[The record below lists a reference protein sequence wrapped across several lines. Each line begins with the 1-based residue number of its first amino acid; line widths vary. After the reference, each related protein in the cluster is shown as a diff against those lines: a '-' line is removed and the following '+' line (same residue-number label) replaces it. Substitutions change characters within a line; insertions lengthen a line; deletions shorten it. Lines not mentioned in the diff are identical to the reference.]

1 LKTEGIRD
9 MSFPVRIPI
18 GHWIDLV
25 VIWLTD
31 NFAAAFDMISQV
43 VGFILGKIDFLFNWI
58 PWPVSMG
65 LIVVIAWLVSGRRV
79 AIFSAIA
86 LFSMGS
92 LGLWAEGMSTLAL
105 VTTAVFISVILGL
118 PAGIL
123 SAKNER
129 FDALLRPMLDGM
141 QTIPSFVYLIPA
153 IMFFGIG
160 NVPGTMATVIF
171 SLPPMVRLTSL
182 GIRQV
187 DFEVVEAGHAFG
199 STPWQLLVKIQLP
212 LALPS
217 IMTGVNQ
224 TVMMALSMVVVAAMI
239 GAGGLGYKILYSIQ
253 RVDLAVGIEAGL
265 GILFI
270 AMVLDRI
277 LQGITK
283 RQQKAILRQ

>member
-1 LKTEGIRD
+1 MG
-9 MSFPVRIPI
+9 FPVRIPI

-31 NFAAAFDMISQV
+31 NLATVFDAVSRV
-43 VGFILGKIDFLFNWI
+43 VGFILLKIDFLFNWI
-58 PWPVSMG
+58 PWPISIGV
-65 LIVVIAWLVSGRRV
+65 IVVIAWLVSGRRV

-86 LFSMGS
+86 LFLMGS
-92 LGLWAEGMSTLAL
+92 LELWAEGMSTLAL
-105 VTTAVFISVILGL
+105 VTTAVFISVVLGL

-129 FDALLRPMLDGM
+129 FDAILRPILDGM

-160 NVPGTMATVIF
+160 NVPGIMATVIF

-199 STPWQLLVKIQLP
+199 STPLQLLVKIQLP

-277 LQGITK
+277 LQGVTK
-283 RQQKAILRQ
+283 RQQKALLRQ

>member
-1 LKTEGIRD
+1 LKEEGIRD
-9 MSFPVRIPI
+9 MGFPVRIPI

-25 VIWLTD
+25 VVWLTD
-31 NFAAAFDMISQV
+31 NFATVFDVISQV
-43 VGFILGKIDFLFNWI
+43 VGFILLKIDFLFNWI
-58 PWPVSMG
+58 PWPVTISA
-65 LIVVIAWLVSGRRV
+65 LVVIAWLVSGRRV
-79 AIFSAIA
+79 ALFVAIA
-86 LFSMGS
+86 LFLMGS
-92 LGLWAEGMSTLAL
+92 LELWAEGMSTLAL

-118 PAGIL
+118 PAGIM

-129 FDALLRPMLDGM
+129 FDALLRPLLDGM

-277 LQGITK
+277 LQGVTK
-283 RQQKAILRQ
+283 RQQKALLRQ

>member
-1 LKTEGIRD
+1 MG
-9 MSFPVRIPI
+9 FPIRIPV
-18 GHWIDLV
+18 GHWMDLF

-31 NFAAAFDMISQV
+31 NLGTAFDGISKV
-43 VGFILGKIDFLFNWI
+43 VGFMLVEIDFFFNWI
-58 PWPVSMG
+58 PWPVTIAI
-65 LIVVIAWLVSGRRV
+65 LVVIAWLVSGRRV
-79 AIFSAIA
+79 AIFTAVS
-86 LFSMGS
+86 LFIMGS
-92 LGLWAEGMSTLAL
+92 LELWAEGMSTLAL
-105 VTTAVFISVILGL
+105 VTTAVFISVVLGL
-118 PAGIL
+118 PVGIF

-129 FDALLRPMLDGM
+129 FDALLRPVLDGM

-160 NVPGTMATVIF
+160 NVPGIMATVIF

-187 DFEVVEAGHAFG
+187 ELEVVEAGHAFG
-199 STPWQLLVKIQLP
+199 STPWQLLMKIQLP

-217 IMTGVNQ
+217 IMAGVNQ

-253 RVDLAVGIEAGL
+253 RVNLAVGIEAGL

-270 AMVLDRI
+270 AMILDRI
-277 LQGITK
+277 LQGVTK
-283 RQQKAILRQ
+283 RQQQVVLRK

>member
-1 LKTEGIRD
+1 LKEEGIRD

-31 NFAAAFDMISQV
+31 SFAPAFDVISQV
-43 VGFILGKIDFLFNWI
+43 VGFILVKIDFLFNWI
-58 PWPVSMG
+58 PWPVSMA
-65 LIVVIAWLVSGRRV
+65 LIIVIAWLVSGRRV

-129 FDALLRPMLDGM
+129 FDALVRPLLDGM

-277 LQGITK
+277 LQGVTK

>member
-1 LKTEGIRD
+1 
-9 MSFPVRIPI
+9 M
-18 GHWIDLV
+18 
-25 VIWLTD
+25 
-31 NFAAAFDMISQV
+31 
-43 VGFILGKIDFLFNWI
+43 
-58 PWPVSMG
+58 
-65 LIVVIAWLVSGRRV
+65 IAWLVSGRRV

-86 LFSMGS
+86 LFLMGS
-92 LGLWAEGMSTLAL
+92 LELWAEGMSTLAL
-105 VTTAVFISVILGL
+105 VTTAVFISIVLGL

-129 FDALLRPMLDGM
+129 FDALLRPILDGM

-160 NVPGTMATVIF
+160 NVPGITATVIF

-187 DFEVVEAGHAFG
+187 YFEVVEAGHAFG

-217 IMTGVNQ
+217 IMAGVNQ
-224 TVMMALSMVVVAAMI
+224 TVMMALSMVVAAMI
-239 GAGGLGYKILYSIQ
+239 GAGGLEYKILYSIQ
-253 RVDLAVGIEAGL
+253 RVDLPVGIEAGL

-277 LQGITK
+277 LQGVTK
-283 RQQKAILRQ
+283 RQQQVILRQQDAGQHIARGTGKGYSTSRS

>member
-1 LKTEGIRD
+1 
-9 MSFPVRIPI
+9 MSFPIKIPI
-18 GHWIDLV
+18 GRWIDLV

-31 NFAAAFDMISQV
+31 NFAAAFDLISKV
-43 VGFILGKIDFLFNWI
+43 VGFILLKIDFFFNWI
-58 PWPVSMG
+58 PWP
-65 LIVVIAWLVSGRRV
+65 IFICAIIVIAWLISGRKV
-79 AIFSAIA
+79 AIFSAIS
-86 LFSMGS
+86 LFLMGC

-105 VTTAVFISVILGL
+105 VTTAVFISVIFGL
-118 PAGIL
+118 PAGIFA
-123 SAKNER
+123 AKNER
-129 FDALLRPMLDGM
+129 FNTFLRPLLDGM

-171 SLPPMVRLTSL
+171 SLPPMVRLTTL
-182 GIRQV
+182 GIQQV
-187 DFEVVEAGHAFG
+187 DAEVVEAGHAFG

-217 IMTGVNQ
+217 IMAGVNQ

-283 RQQKAILRQ
+283 REQRAILRQ

>member
-1 LKTEGIRD
+1 
-9 MSFPVRIPI
+9 MSFPIRIPV

-31 NFAAAFDMISQV
+31 NLATVFDAVSRV
-43 VGFILGKIDFLFNWI
+43 VGFILVQIDFLFNWI
-58 PWPVSMG
+58 PWPVSIG
-65 LIVVIAWLVSGRRV
+65 VIVVIAWLVAGRRV
-79 AIFSAIA
+79 AIFTAIA
-86 LFSMGS
+86 LFLMGS

-105 VTTAVFISVILGL
+105 VTTAVFISVVLGL
-118 PAGIL
+118 PAGIF

-129 FDALLRPMLDGM
+129 FDAILRPILDGM

-160 NVPGTMATVIF
+160 NVPGIMATVIF

-199 STPWQLLVKIQLP
+199 STPWQLLIKIQLP

-217 IMTGVNQ
+217 IMAGVNQ

-277 LQGITK
+277 LQGVTK
-283 RQQKAILRQ
+283 RQQQVILRQ

>member
-1 LKTEGIRD
+1 
-9 MSFPVRIPI
+9 
-18 GHWIDLV
+18 
-25 VIWLTD
+25 
-31 NFAAAFDMISQV
+31 
-43 VGFILGKIDFLFNWI
+43 
-58 PWPVSMG
+58 
-65 LIVVIAWLVSGRRV
+65 
-79 AIFSAIA
+79 
-86 LFSMGS
+86 
-92 LGLWAEGMSTLAL
+92 
-105 VTTAVFISVILGL
+105 
-118 PAGIL
+118 
-123 SAKNER
+123 
-129 FDALLRPMLDGM
+129 
-141 QTIPSFVYLIPA
+141 
-153 IMFFGIG
+153 MFFGIG
-160 NVPGTMATVIF
+160 NVPGIMATVIF

-199 STPWQLLVKIQLP
+199 STPLQLLVKIQLP

-277 LQGITK
+277 LQGVTK
-283 RQQKAILRQ
+283 RQQKALLRQ

>member
-1 LKTEGIRD
+1 

-31 NFAAAFDMISQV
+31 NLASAFDVISQV
-43 VGFILGKIDFLFNWI
+43 VGFILIKIDFFFNWI
-58 PWPVSMG
+58 PWPVTI
-65 LIVVIAWLVSGRRV
+65 LALVVIAWLVSGRRI
-79 AIFSAIA
+79 AIFTAIA
-86 LFSMGS
+86 LFLMGS
-92 LGLWAEGMSTLAL
+92 LELWAEGMSTLAL
-105 VTTAVFISVILGL
+105 VTTAVFISVVLGL
-118 PAGIL
+118 PTGIL

-129 FDALLRPMLDGM
+129 FDALLRPILDGM

-160 NVPGTMATVIF
+160 NVPGIMATVIF

-217 IMTGVNQ
+217 IMAGVNQ

-239 GAGGLGYKILYSIQ
+239 GAGGLG
-253 RVDLAVGIEAGL
+253 
-265 GILFI
+265 
-270 AMVLDRI
+270 
-277 LQGITK
+277 
-283 RQQKAILRQ
+283 